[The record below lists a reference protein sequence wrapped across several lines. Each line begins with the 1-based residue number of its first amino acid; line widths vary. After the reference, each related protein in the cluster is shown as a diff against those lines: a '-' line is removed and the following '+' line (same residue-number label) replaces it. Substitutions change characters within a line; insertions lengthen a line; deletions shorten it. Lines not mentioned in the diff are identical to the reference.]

1 MTQILKL
8 YQLWLDD
15 MYPRAKFSDGLS
27 IIEKL
32 GHSKRVQLYRKQWID
47 EGKPNRL
54 SDQHISIDH
63 IDNNVGVNAA
73 GASEEVMVDKIA
85 DGDLGNAFTAAEATD
100 LLSDPLMNVDRES
113 SVPDADELDMLLREN
128 S

>member
-1 MTQILKL
+1 
-8 YQLWLDD
+8 

-54 SDQHISIDH
+54 NDQSINH
-63 IDNNVGVNAA
+63 LDNNVDVDAA
-73 GASEEVMVDKIA
+73 GTGEEVMVDKIA
-85 DGDLGNAFTAAEATD
+85 DGDLGKAFSAAEATD
-100 LLSDPLMNVDRES
+100 LLNDSVINVDRES